1 MYDTTQLVHILSFV
15 PPQFLLGHIF
25 DDPNRRWRLDSY
37 SFPSNRTRAVA
48 TPLSV
53 PEEDGPDVIDYH
65 QDSDQSRHFS
75 YYTREFPS
83 MINFTFYVSA

>member
-1 MYDTTQLVHILSFV
+1 MYDTTQLVHLLSFV

-37 SFPSNRTRAVA
+37 SFPSNRTRAAA

-53 PEEDGPDVIDYH
+53 PAEDGPDVIDLYTTKI
-65 QDSDQSRHFS
+65 QISRGTSVTAHVN
-75 YYTREFPS
+75 FPQW
-83 MINFTFYVSA
+83 